1 MEYFHVGETFEIRT
15 TIDKIYLLDD
25 QDGNA

>member
-1 MEYFHVGETFEIRT
+1 MEYFRVGETFEIRT
-15 TIDKIYLLDD
+15 TLDKICLLND